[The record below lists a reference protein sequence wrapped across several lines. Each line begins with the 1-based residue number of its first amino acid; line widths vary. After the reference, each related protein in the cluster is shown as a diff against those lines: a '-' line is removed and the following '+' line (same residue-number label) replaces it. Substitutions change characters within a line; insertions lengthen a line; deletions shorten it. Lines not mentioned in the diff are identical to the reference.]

1 MTERTRGI
9 PFETYVENSLLFT
22 ERERALA
29 QEFKDWLPDTL
40 IDCHTHCGLS
50 KDVYEIDDRMYGQL
64 NSTFLQFSLEDSD
77 KVRQAM
83 FEGKNLSRLRFPF
96 PFRGIDIKSAN
107 DYLINGVTEPDYVV
121 LCGIPDDP
129 DYTNSMLRTK
139 QFKALKMYHQMFNPH
154 ARNIYQF
161 FTPEIL
167 SVSEETETPIILHL
181 PRAVTECKDEL
192 LEVVRT
198 FPNLKISLAHMGF
211 ANVLVPNLEQTYAE
225 LAQYPNISMDTSMI
239 ASPDVFKT
247 AFNTFGTKRIMFGTD
262 EPLNLLRFVLYDHP
276 TKGQRV
282 VTQYPYHWADKE
294 DHEQYKHLASGAVH
308 VHWESLMAIRSAIG
322 QLYTEPV
329 LAEQVKLDVFY
340 NNAARFFTV

>member
-9 PFETYVENSLLFT
+9 PFVTYVENSLSFT
-22 ERERALA
+22 EKETALV
-29 QEFKDWLPDTL
+29 QEFKEWLPDTL

-50 KDVYEIDDRMYGQL
+50 RDVYEIDDHMYGQL

-77 KVRQAM
+77 KAKRAM

-107 DYLINGVTEPDYVV
+107 EYLIKNVTDPDNVV
-121 LCGIPDDP
+121 LCGIPNDP

-154 ARNIYQF
+154 AKNIYQYF
-161 FTPEIL
+161 PPDIL
-167 SVSEETETPIILHL
+167 RVSEETETPIILHL
-181 PRAVTECKDEL
+181 PKIVTECKDEL
-192 LEVVRT
+192 IEVART
-198 FPNLKISLAHMGF
+198 FPNLKISLAHMGL
-211 ANVLVPNLEQTYAE
+211 AAVLMPNLEETYAE

-239 ASPDVFKT
+239 ASKEVFKT
-247 AFNTFGTKRIMFGTD
+247 AFSTFGTKRIMFGTD

-282 VTQYPYHWADKE
+282 VTQYPFHWVDKD
-294 DHEQYKHLASGAVH
+294 DHERYKHLALGAVH
-308 VHWESLMAIRSAIG
+308 IHWESLTAIRDAIS
-322 QLYTEPV
+322 QLYPEPT
-329 LAEQVKLDVFY
+329 LAEQAKSDVFS
-340 NNAARFFTV
+340 NSAAKFFTV